1 MKFMK
6 IEPTQISRTPQDV
19 QFVSMS
25 VCYGSVQPPRFVVLD
40 TKSILYLSENKRLLA
55 YAYNL

>member
-6 IEPTQISRTPQDV
+6 IEPRQISMTPQDV

-25 VCYGSVQPPRFVVLD
+25 VCYGNVQPPHFVVLD
-40 TKSILYLSENKRLLA
+40 TKSILYLSES
-55 YAYNL
+55 